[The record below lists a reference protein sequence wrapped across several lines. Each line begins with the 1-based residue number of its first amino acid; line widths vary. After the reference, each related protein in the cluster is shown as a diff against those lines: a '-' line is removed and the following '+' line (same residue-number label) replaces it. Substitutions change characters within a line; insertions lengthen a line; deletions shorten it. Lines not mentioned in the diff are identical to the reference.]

1 METPVGRDESGSE
14 PNEVVFE
21 ESEVEPIVAGPR
33 GYEGVIVPSGYEGV
47 IASEESEVEPII
59 GTSPAYGEVVFEES
73 EVEPIVPTEIVFEE
87 SEVEPIIGTPPA
99 YGKVISEEFEAESTI
114 GSPPGSE
121 EVIFEESEVEPIIGR
136 RRPMGRGRRRPRPQR
151 RQSSYDAVIS
161 PEEVIF
167 VESEVEP
174 SAVSVSPALLAAIGS
189 RPRLSEAYERLVAD
203 GWRLGRRNILI
214 GNSDVDLENKILYI
228 DDDEEDTPTLL
239 LWVHDA
245 VLQAYREQDDFRRR
259 AILDRG
265 LEFFSVNNNLT
276 DLESMARVYEWAAWF
291 WIDPTGNYGDVYP
304 FMDDMVLAFTGR
316 TPRLLT
322 ENDPIYNILSQ
333 KGTRDDSTGFKRQLR
348 DASAQVRHATFS
360 IQVSLRYGRLGWL
373 YAQERE
379 LLENNPADFRLNNQ
393 CLDIAGRLLTSP
405 TSLSNIGEILR
416 TNLGDSSQSEPWD
429 GPPGGEPDQ

>member
-59 GTSPAYGEVVFEES
+59 GTSPA
-73 EVEPIVPTEIVFEE
+73 PTEIVFEE

-214 GNSDVDLENKILYI
+214 GNSDVDLENKILY
-228 DDDEEDTPTLL
+228 
-239 LWVHDA
+239 
-245 VLQAYREQDDFRRR
+245 
-259 AILDRG
+259 
-265 LEFFSVNNNLT
+265 
-276 DLESMARVYEWAAWF
+276 
-291 WIDPTGNYGDVYP
+291 
-304 FMDDMVLAFTGR
+304 
-316 TPRLLT
+316 
-322 ENDPIYNILSQ
+322 
-333 KGTRDDSTGFKRQLR
+333 
-348 DASAQVRHATFS
+348 
-360 IQVSLRYGRLGWL
+360 
-373 YAQERE
+373 
-379 LLENNPADFRLNNQ
+379 
-393 CLDIAGRLLTSP
+393 
-405 TSLSNIGEILR
+405 
-416 TNLGDSSQSEPWD
+416 
-429 GPPGGEPDQ
+429 